1 MARSNDLPPTLDGT
15 PEENAFAALVEACAR
30 LEGPLSTQSVM
41 QSLAS
46 SDYEP
51 VLAAAL
57 ATAEDQSLT
66 EEHAEAQFR
75 DGVERWWMWA
85 RRDGRV
91 AVTDGAPV
99 EGEEARRLQ
108 QLEWIRRGTL
118 PASKPAEPSGN
129 AH

>member
-1 MARSNDLPPTLDGT
+1 MA
-15 PEENAFAALVEACAR
+15 
-30 LEGPLSTQSVM
+30 QM

-51 VLAAAL
+51 ILAAAL

-91 AVTDGAPV
+91 AATDGAPV

>member
-1 MARSNDLPPTLDGT
+1 
-15 PEENAFAALVEACAR
+15 
-30 LEGPLSTQSVM
+30 M

-75 DGVERWWMWA
+75 DGVERWWLWA
-85 RRDGRV
+85 RRDGR
-91 AVTDGAPV
+91 AAATDGSPV
-99 EGEEARRLQ
+99 AGEEAQRLR
-108 QLEWIRRGTL
+108 QLEWIRRTM

-129 AH
+129 VH